1 MIFLVVSFG
10 FAADFLFA
18 AINFPLW
25 FLHVCKYFAVFL
37 FISVSLVSLICV
49 YLLFIALSIV
59 VAGLLFQGFCAV
71 FSCIDVALFC
81 LFS

>member
-1 MIFLVVSFG
+1 MSVFLVFY
-10 FAADFLFA
+10 LFWYRRLT
-18 AINFPLW
+18 NKPDLST
-25 FLHVCKYFAVFL
+25 L
-37 FISVSLVSLICV
+37 FCIYCFLICV

-59 VAGLLFQGFCAV
+59 VAGLLIQGFSAV